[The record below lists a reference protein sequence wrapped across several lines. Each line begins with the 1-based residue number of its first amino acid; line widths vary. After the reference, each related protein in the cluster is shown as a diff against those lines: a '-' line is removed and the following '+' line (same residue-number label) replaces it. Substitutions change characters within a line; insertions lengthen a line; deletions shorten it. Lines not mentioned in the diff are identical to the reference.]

1 MSFCQFGGHS
11 SSTTLNAKDNLAIVL
26 HDTLIWK
33 ICYECSKKF
42 SGGDPSMDI
51 ILGWANDF
59 VVVNQLTE

>member
-11 SSTTLNAKDNLAIVL
+11 SSITLSAKDNLATVL

-42 SGGDPSMDI
+42 MEE
-51 ILGWANDF
+51 ILVWI
-59 VVVNQLTE
+59 LS